1 MFLCIIYSEI
11 MIIFLHYKQYLLYIP
26 VADTDI
32 GPNSTKTISALYN
45 KNIHIYRSVNRCNS
59 INIKKQ
65 AQSPIC
71 FMLTFTFL
79 CLHFNLLF
87 FCNYS
92 VQDCAVLHSPY
103 ETAVVI
109 RKNPSLQVSSAN
121 RSKLRWDF
129 CF

>member
-11 MIIFLHYKQYLLYIP
+11 MTIFLHYKQYLLYIP

-45 KNIHIYRSVNRCNS
+45 KNIHIYRSINRCNS

-87 FCNYS
+87 FFIFQFFIFYFFKESIYKCILYFLVRSHYTIFNF
-92 VQDCAVLHSPY
+92 L
-103 ETAVVI
+103 
-109 RKNPSLQVSSAN
+109 VS
-121 RSKLRWDF
+121 
-129 CF
+129 